1 MYMCVEFL
9 VWFLFIEIQN
19 NVSENLVFQN
29 TTSAGSRLQC
39 RGEEASI
46 QIMFRVDEFII
57 L

>member
-1 MYMCVEFL
+1 MYMRVEFL
-9 VWFLFIEIQN
+9 VSFLFIEIQN

-29 TTSAGSRLQC
+29 TTSAGPRLQC